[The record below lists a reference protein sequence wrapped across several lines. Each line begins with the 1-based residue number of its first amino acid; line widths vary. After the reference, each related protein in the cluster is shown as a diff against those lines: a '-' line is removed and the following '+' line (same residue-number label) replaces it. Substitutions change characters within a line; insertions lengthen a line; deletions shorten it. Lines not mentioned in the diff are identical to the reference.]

1 MTASAPNSYQY
12 PDQVADAI
20 IRQVGKTVV
29 LGLPLGLGKA
39 NHIANALLKRAL
51 QDTSIELK
59 IVTALSLAAPRPDSE
74 LARRFLE
81 PARERLFGNY
91 PDLDYIQLIR
101 EQRLPA
107 NIQVSEFFFMAGQ
120 WTTNPVAQQS
130 YIPVNYSH
138 ALGLLRDQGVNVV
151 AQLLAREGDDFSL
164 SCNPDITVDLLK
176 LRKQG
181 KLNFVLAGQFNSE
194 LPFMAGE
201 ALIGA
206 NEVDV
211 LLDSDD
217 TDFELFSIPKR
228 PVSFQDQAI
237 GLHAARLVR
246 DGGSLQIGI
255 GSIGDAIAH
264 SLILR
269 HQQNRDFRRLLA
281 ELTAGQPTAPDVED
295 TPFAVGL
302 YGVSEMFVDGFLH
315 LAEHGILKREV
326 DGAILHGGF
335 FADCR
340 DFYRRLREMSSA
352 ERGRFAMKP
361 VSFTNHLYGQ
371 EHDKREAR
379 QKASFINN
387 AMMATLRGAIVSDAL
402 ADGRVI
408 SGVGGQ
414 HDFVDQ
420 AFALDDARSIITVN
434 ATRTDQGH
442 ERSNIVWNYG
452 HQTIPWHL
460 RDIVITEYGVARLR
474 GTTEAE
480 AIKAMLNISDSRFQG
495 ELLEQ
500 AQQAGKLEKSWEIP
514 KAWRNNTPERLNTQL
529 YRARQEGMLP
539 KFPLGTDFTETEQR
553 LLEPL
558 ALLKNRSHSK
568 WKLTKMLMS
577 GLLAGTPQQQ
587 EQTCLERMQ
596 LANPNGLKERLYQK
610 LLLAALAET
619 RL

>member
-1 MTASAPNSYQY
+1 MTASVSNSYQY

-20 IRQVGKTVV
+20 IQQVGKTIV

-39 NHIANALLKRAL
+39 NHIANALLHRAL
-51 QDTSIELK
+51 NDSSIQLK
-59 IVTALSLAAPRPDSE
+59 IVTALSLEAPRPGSE
-74 LARRFLE
+74 LARRFFE

-91 PDLDYIQLIR
+91 PDLDYIRLIR
-101 EQRLPA
+101 EQRLPD

-120 WTTNPVAQQS
+120 WSTNAVAQQS

-138 ALGLLRDQGVNVV
+138 ALGLLLDQGVNVV
-151 AQLLAREGDDFSL
+151 AQILAREGDDFSL
-164 SCNPDITVDLLK
+164 SCNPDITADLLR
-176 LRKQG
+176 LRRQG
-181 KLNFVLAGQFNSE
+181 KLKFLLAGQYNSE
-194 LPFMAGE
+194 LPFMGGDAQ
-201 ALIGA
+201 IGA
-206 NEVDV
+206 DQVDV
-211 LLDSDD
+211 LLDSEE

-264 SLILR
+264 SLIIR
-269 HQQNRDFRRLLA
+269 HKQNRDFRRLLA
-281 ELTAGQPTAPDVED
+281 DMTSGQPAPDDAED
-295 TPFAVGL
+295 TPFAIGL
-302 YGVSEMFVDGFLH
+302 YGISEMFVDGFLH

-340 DFYRRLREMSSA
+340 AFYRRLREMSSA
-352 ERGRFAMKP
+352 ERARFVMKP

-371 EHDKREAR
+371 EQEKRQAR
-379 QKASFINN
+379 AKASFINN
-387 AMMATLRGAIVSDAL
+387 AMMATLRGAIISDGL

-420 AFALDDARSIITVN
+420 AFALDDARCIITVN
-434 ATRTDQGH
+434 ATRTETGK
-442 ERSNIVWNYG
+442 ERSNIVWSYG

-460 RDIVITEYGVARLR
+460 RDIVITEYGVAKLR
-474 GTTEAE
+474 GKTESE
-480 AIKAMLNISDSRFQG
+480 AIKAMLTISDSRFQD

-500 AQQAGKLEKSWEIP
+500 AKQAGKVEKSWKIP
-514 KAWRNNTPERLNTQL
+514 SAWRDNTPERLHTQL
-529 YRARQEGMLP
+529 YRARQEGLLP

-558 ALLKNRSHSK
+558 ELLKNRSHSK
-568 WKLTKMLMS
+568 WALAKMVLS
-577 GLLAGTPQQQ
+577 GLLAGAPEPQHQA
-587 EQTCLERMQ
+587 CLERMQ
-596 LANPNGLKERLYQK
+596 LDSPNGLKERLYQK

-619 RL
+619 RV

>member
-1 MTASAPNSYQY
+1 MPKIYQY

-20 IRQVGKTVV
+20 IQQVGKTIV

-39 NHIANALLKRAL
+39 NHIANALLQRAVK
-51 QDTSIELK
+51 DSSIQLK
-59 IVTALSLAAPRPDSE
+59 IVTALSLEAPRPGSE
-74 LARRFLE
+74 LGRRFFE

-91 PDLDYIQLIR
+91 PDLDYIRLIR
-101 EQRLPA
+101 EQRLPD

-120 WTTNPVAQQS
+120 WSTSPVAQQS

-138 ALGLLRDQGVNVV
+138 ALGLLVDQGVNVV
-151 AQLLAREGDDFSL
+151 AQILAREGDDFSL
-164 SCNPDITVDLLK
+164 SCNPDITADLLK
-176 LRKQG
+176 LRRQG
-181 KLNFVLAGQFNSE
+181 KLKFVLAGQYNSE
-194 LPFMAGE
+194 LPFMGGDAQ
-201 ALIGA
+201 IGA
-206 NEVDV
+206 DQVDV
-211 LLDSDD
+211 LLDSEE

-269 HQQNRDFRRLLA
+269 HKQNRDFRRLVA
-281 ELTAGQPTAPDVED
+281 DMTAGQPALADAED

-302 YGVSEMFVDGFLH
+302 YGISEMFVDGFLH

-340 DFYRRLREMSSA
+340 SFYRRLREMSST
-352 ERGRFAMKP
+352 ERARFVMKP

-371 EHDKREAR
+371 EHEKRQAR
-379 QKASFINN
+379 EKASFINN
-387 AMMATLRGAIVSDAL
+387 AMMATLRGAIVSDGL

-420 AFALDDARSIITVN
+420 AFALEDARCIITVN
-434 ATRTDQGH
+434 ATRTEKGKA
-442 ERSNIVWNYG
+442 RSNIVWNYG

-460 RDIVITEYGVARLR
+460 RDIVVTEYGVAKLR
-474 GTTEAE
+474 GKTESE
-480 AIKAMLNISDSRFQG
+480 AIKAMLNISDSRFQD

-500 AQQAGKLEKSWEIP
+500 AKQAGKVEKSWQIP
-514 KAWRNNTPERLNTQL
+514 SAWRDNTPERLNTQL
-529 YRARQEGMLP
+529 YRARQEGLLP

-553 LLEPL
+553 LLAPL
-558 ALLKNRSHSK
+558 ELLKDRSHSK
-568 WKLTKMLMS
+568 WALTKMILS
-577 GLLAGTPQQQ
+577 GLLAGTPNEHDQA
-587 EQTCLERMQ
+587 CLERMQ
-596 LANPNGLKERLYQK
+596 LASPSGFKERIYQK
-610 LLLAALAET
+610 LLLAALAES
-619 RL
+619 RV